1 MATLTKALKGGAR
14 TDQVAALRDKLVE
27 ERDRLNGLLAQ
38 VEAVLTKVSDSTGDS
53 ASASARKAARPSPL
67 DQVKTVVAS
76 TADLREANGNLSAA
90 RIAKVFGVSV
100 SQLAGWLG
108 RSKQAVSKTPDAD
121 SLQPALGYFERVAR
135 MRLVTGNDAGFRK
148 WLRTPNKL
156 LENASPLELLAKE
169 DWQVMAD
176 YVDDTLT
183 GAPT

>member
-1 MATLTKALKGGAR
+1 ME
-14 TDQVAALRDKLVE
+14 QVAALRDKLVE
-27 ERDRLNGLLAQ
+27 ERERLNGLLVQ

-53 ASASARKAARPSPL
+53 ASVSARKVARPSPL
-67 DQVKTVVAS
+67 DQMKTVVGS

-90 RIAKVFGVSV
+90 RIARVFGVSM

-148 WLRTPNKL
+148 WLRTPNEL
-156 LENASPLELLAKE
+156 LENASPLELLAKGE
-169 DWQVMAD
+169 WQVMAD
-176 YVDDTLT
+176 YVDDALT
-183 GAPT
+183 GDAT

>member
-1 MATLTKALKGGAR
+1 MLK
-14 TDQVAALRDKLVE
+14 
-27 ERDRLNGLLAQ
+27 
-38 VEAVLTKVSDSTGDS
+38 KVSNSIGDS
-53 ASASARKAARPSPL
+53 VAASARKAARPSPL
-67 DQVKTVVAS
+67 DQVKAVVAS
-76 TADLREANGNLSAA
+76 TADLREANGNLCAV

-100 SQLAGWLG
+100 SQLASWLG